1 MSEIHGKQGKE
12 TRSGSYPL
20 KGNWHITAYY
30 KALFGLL
37 ELSNVH
43 LHPQIWGSHGCL
55 SEEDAASLIQPF
67 TIEEIDKVVKS
78 MKPNTAPGPDG
89 SSVSFLELFGP
100 S

>member
-1 MSEIHGKQGKE
+1 M
-12 TRSGSYPL
+12 
-20 KGNWHITAYY
+20 
-30 KALFGLL
+30 
-37 ELSNVH
+37 
-43 LHPQIWGSHGCL
+43 IWGSHGCL